1 MKNPVRTR
9 PPTRKAGRNRFHSAS
24 PVSGVVSTGPSNHRL
39 EVGVVIG
46 ISRKGSTPD
55 AEQAGKRQ

>member
-1 MKNPVRTR
+1 ME
-9 PPTRKAGRNRFHSAS
+9 GIGSHSAS
-24 PVSGVVSTGPSNHRL
+24 PVSGVVSAGPSNHRL

-46 ISRKGSTPD
+46 ISRKGSPPD